1 MKAIICKKFAP
12 VSELVWEE
20 VADPI
25 AGPGEIVVDVKA
37 AGLNYPDNLIVQGLY
52 QFQPERPFSPGHEG
66 SGVVS
71 SVGPD
76 VKMHSVGDSVA
87 FFKGFGA
94 FAEKIVV
101 SERMAFPIPK
111 SFPHKIAAGVF
122 MVYGTSYHGL
132 VQRAKINKQDE
143 VLVLGA
149 AGGVGLAAVDIAKSF
164 GARVV
169 AAVSTKE
176 KAEVC
181 KGYGADDVV
190 IYGEEKLDKEGQKA
204 LTKELKSKSVR
215 GGFSIIYDPIGD
227 CFAEPALRSISW
239 GGTYLVVGFAAG
251 KIPLFP
257 TNLMLL
263 KGCAVSGV
271 FIGRFQQ
278 EEPQQNAQNLKE
290 IGELLGSGKLTPC
303 PSRLTQLNEL
313 LNAELLA
320 RWFLLTTSQNKAVLG
335 KATLVSRTV

>member
-1 MKAIICKKFAP
+1 MKAIVCKKFAP

-20 VADPI
+20 VADPV
-25 AGPGEIVVDVKA
+25 AGPGEIVIDVKA

-111 SFPHKIAAGVF
+111 SFPHNIAAGVF

-132 VQRAKINKQDE
+132 VQRAKINEEDE

-181 KGYGADDVV
+181 KNYGVDDVV
-190 IYGEEKLDKEGQKA
+190 IYGKEELDKEGQKA
-204 LTKELKSKSVR
+204 FTKELKSKSTR

-227 CFAEPALRSISW
+227 CFAEPALRSIGW

-251 KIPLFP
+251 KIPAFP

-278 EEPQQNAQNLKE
+278 EEPKQNAQNLKE
-290 IGELLGSGKLTPC
+290 IGELLGSGKLTPFISETI
-303 PSRLTQLNEL
+303 PMSESVD
-313 LNAELLA
+313 AIE
-320 RWFLLTTSQNKAVLG
+320 
-335 KATLVSRTV
+335 

>member
-12 VSELVWEE
+12 VSELAWEE
-20 VADPI
+20 VADPV
-25 AGPGEIVVDVKA
+25 ARPGEIVIDVKA

-71 SVGPD
+71 SVGAG
-76 VKMHSVGDSVA
+76 VKMHSVGDNVA

-101 SERMAFPIPK
+101 SEVMAFPIPK

-132 VQRAKINKQDE
+132 VQRAKINKEDE

-181 KGYGADDVV
+181 KGYGVDDVV
-190 IYGEEKLDKEGQKA
+190 IYGEEKLNSEGQRA

-215 GGFSIIYDPIGD
+215 GGFSVIYDPIGD
-227 CFAEPALRSISW
+227 CFAEPALRSIGW

-290 IGELLGSGKLTPC
+290 IGELLGSGKLTPFISETI
-303 PSRLTQLNEL
+303 PMSESVDAIERI
-313 LNAELLA
+313 AK
-320 RWFLLTTSQNKAVLG
+320 RGVVG
-335 KATLVSRTV
+335 KVVFIND

>member
-20 VADPI
+20 VADPV

-37 AGLNYPDNLIVQGLY
+37 AGLNYPDSLIVQGLY

-71 SVGPD
+71 SVGVD

-101 SERMAFPIPK
+101 SERAAFPIPK

-132 VQRAKINKQDE
+132 VQRAKVNKEDE

-169 AAVSTKE
+169 AAVSTEE
-176 KAEVC
+176 KAAVC
-181 KGYGADDVV
+181 KSYGVDDVV
-190 IYGEEKLDKEGQKA
+190 IYGEEKLNKEGQKS

-227 CFAEPALRSISW
+227 CFAEPALRSIGW

-251 KIPLFP
+251 KIPSFP

-290 IGELLGSGKLTPC
+290 IGELLGSGKLTPFISETI
-303 PSRLTQLNEL
+303 PMSESIDAIERI
-313 LNAELLA
+313 AK
-320 RWFLLTTSQNKAVLG
+320 RGVLG
-335 KATLVSRTV
+335 KVVFIND

>member
-1 MKAIICKKFAP
+1 MKAIVCKKFAP

-20 VADPI
+20 VADPV
-25 AGPGEIVVDVKA
+25 AGPGEIVIDVKA

-71 SVGPD
+71 SVGAD
-76 VKMHSVGDSVA
+76 VKMHNVGDSVA

-132 VQRAKINKQDE
+132 VQRAKINKGDE

-181 KGYGADDVV
+181 KNYGVDDVV
-190 IYGEEKLDKEGQKA
+190 IYGEEKLDKEMQKA
-204 LTKELKSKSVR
+204 LTKELKSKSTR

-227 CFAEPALRSISW
+227 CFAEPALRSIGW

-251 KIPLFP
+251 KIPAFP

-278 EEPQQNAQNLKE
+278 EEPKQNAQNLKE
-290 IGELLGSGKLTPC
+290 IGELLGSGKLTPFISETI
-303 PSRLTQLNEL
+303 PMSESIDAIERI
-313 LNAELLA
+313 A
-320 RWFLLTTSQNKAVLG
+320 RRGVVG
-335 KATLVSRTV
+335 KIVFVNN

>member
-1 MKAIICKKFAP
+1 MKAIVCKKFAP

-20 VADPI
+20 VADPV
-25 AGPGEIVVDVKA
+25 AGPGEIVVNVKA

-71 SVGPD
+71 SVGAD
-76 VKMHSVGDSVA
+76 VKMHNVGDSVA

-101 SERMAFPIPK
+101 SEKMAFPIPK

-132 VQRAKINKQDE
+132 VQRAKINKEDE

-176 KAEVC
+176 KADVC
-181 KGYGADDVV
+181 KSYGVDDVV
-190 IYGEEKLDKEGQKA
+190 IYGEDKLDKEGQKA
-204 LTKELKSKSVR
+204 LTKKLKSKSVR

-227 CFAEPALRSISW
+227 CFAEPALRSIGW

-251 KIPLFP
+251 NIPSFP

-290 IGELLGSGKLTPC
+290 IGELLGSGKLTPFISETI
-303 PSRLTQLNEL
+303 PMSDSVGAIERI
-313 LNAELLA
+313 AK
-320 RWFLLTTSQNKAVLG
+320 RGVVG
-335 KATLVSRTV
+335 KVVFIND

>member
-1 MKAIICKKFAP
+1 MKAVVCKKFAP

-20 VADPI
+20 VADPV
-25 AGPGEIVVDVKA
+25 AGPGEIVIDVKA

-76 VKMHSVGDSVA
+76 VKMHNVGDSVA

-101 SERMAFPIPK
+101 SEKMAFPIPK

-132 VQRAKINKQDE
+132 VQRAKINKEDE

-181 KGYGADDVV
+181 KGYGVDDVV
-190 IYGEEKLDKEGQKA
+190 IYGEEKLDKEGQKS

-227 CFAEPALRSISW
+227 CFAEPALRSINW

-290 IGELLGSGKLTPC
+290 IGELLGSGKLTPFISETI
-303 PSRLTQLNEL
+303 PMSESVDAIERI
-313 LNAELLA
+313 AK
-320 RWFLLTTSQNKAVLG
+320 RGVVG
-335 KATLVSRTV
+335 KVVFVND

>member
-1 MKAIICKKFAP
+1 MKAIVCKKFAP

-20 VADPI
+20 VADPV
-25 AGPGEIVVDVKA
+25 AGPGEIVVNVKA

-71 SVGPD
+71 SVGPG
-76 VKMHSVGDSVA
+76 VKMHSAGDSVA

-101 SERMAFPIPK
+101 SEKMAFPIPK

-132 VQRAKINKQDE
+132 VQRAKINKEDE

-176 KAEVC
+176 KADVC
-181 KGYGADDVV
+181 KSYGVDDVV
-190 IYGEEKLDKEGQKA
+190 IYGEDKLDKEGQKA

-215 GGFSIIYDPIGD
+215 GGFSIVYDPIGD
-227 CFAEPALRSISW
+227 CFAEPALRSIGW

-251 KIPLFP
+251 KIPSFP

-290 IGELLGSGKLTPC
+290 IGELLGSGKLTPLISETI
-303 PSRLTQLNEL
+303 PMSDSVGAIERI
-313 LNAELLA
+313 AK
-320 RWFLLTTSQNKAVLG
+320 RGVVG
-335 KATLVSRTV
+335 KVVFIND

>member
-20 VADPI
+20 VADPV
-25 AGPGEIVVDVKA
+25 AGPGEIVIDVKA

-71 SVGPD
+71 SVGAD

-101 SERMAFPIPK
+101 SEKMAFPIPK

-132 VQRAKINKQDE
+132 VQRAKINKEDE

-176 KAEVC
+176 KADVC
-181 KGYGADDVV
+181 RDYGVDDVV

-215 GGFSIIYDPIGD
+215 GGFSVIYDPIGD
-227 CFAEPALRSISW
+227 CFAEPALRSIGW

-251 KIPLFP
+251 KIPSFP

-290 IGELLGSGKLTPC
+290 IGELLGSGKLTPFISETI
-303 PSRLTQLNEL
+303 PMSDSVEAIERI
-313 LNAELLA
+313 AK
-320 RWFLLTTSQNKAVLG
+320 RGVVG
-335 KATLVSRTV
+335 KVVFVND

>member
-1 MKAIICKKFAP
+1 MKALICKKFAP

-20 VADPI
+20 VADPV
-25 AGPGEIVVDVKA
+25 AGPGEIIIDVKA

-66 SGVVS
+66 SGVVA
-71 SVGPD
+71 SVGAD
-76 VKMHSVGDSVA
+76 VKKHRVGDNVA

-101 SERMAFPIPK
+101 SEKMAFPIPK
-111 SFPHKIAAGVF
+111 SFPHNIAGGVF
-122 MVYGTSYHGL
+122 MVYGTSYHAL
-132 VQRAKINKQDE
+132 VQRAKINKEDE

-181 KGYGADDVV
+181 KNYGVDDVV
-190 IYGEEKLDKEGQKA
+190 IYGEKKLDKEGQKA
-204 LTKELKSKSVR
+204 LTKELKSKSVL
-215 GGFSIIYDPIGD
+215 GGFSVIYDPIGD
-227 CFAEPALRSISW
+227 CFAEPALRSIGW

-251 KIPLFP
+251 KIPSFP

-278 EEPQQNAQNLKE
+278 EEPQQNVQNLRE
-290 IGELLGSGKLTPC
+290 IGELLRSGKLTPFISETI
-303 PSRLTQLNEL
+303 PMSESVDAIERI
-313 LNAELLA
+313 AK
-320 RWFLLTTSQNKAVLG
+320 RGVVG
-335 KATLVSRTV
+335 KIVFIND

>member
-20 VADPI
+20 VADPV

-66 SGVVS
+66 AGTVS
-71 SVGPD
+71 SVGEG
-76 VKMHSVGDSVA
+76 VKTHKVGDNVA

-94 FAEKIVV
+94 FAEKIVL
-101 SERMAFPIPK
+101 SEGLAFSIPDTL
-111 SFPHKIAAGVF
+111 PYPIAAGVF
-122 MVYGTSYHGL
+122 MVYGTSYHAL
-132 VQRAKINKQDE
+132 VQRANITKNDE

-149 AGGVGLAAVDIAKSF
+149 SGGVGLAAVDIAKSF

-169 AAVSTKE
+169 AAVSSKE
-176 KAEVC
+176 KADVC
-181 KGYGADDVV
+181 KRYNVDDVV
-190 IYGEEKLDKEGQKA
+190 VYGKEKLDQEGQKL
-204 LTKELKSKSVR
+204 LTKELKSKSKR
-215 GGFSIIYDPIGD
+215 GGFSIIYDPLGD

-251 KIPLFP
+251 KIPLLP

-278 EEPQQNAQNLKE
+278 EEPKQNAQNIQE
-290 IGELLGSGKLTPC
+290 IGGLLSSGKLTPFISETI
-303 PSRLTQLNEL
+303 PM
-313 LNAELLA
+313 AESVGA
-320 RWFLLTTSQNKAVLG
+320 IERIAKRGVIG
-335 KATLVSRTV
+335 KVVFIND

>member
-12 VSELVWEE
+12 VSELAWEE
-20 VADPI
+20 VADPV
-25 AGPGEIVVDVKA
+25 ARPGEIVIDVKA

-71 SVGPD
+71 SVGAG
-76 VKMHSVGDSVA
+76 VKMHSVGDNVA

-101 SERMAFPIPK
+101 SEVMAFPIPK

-132 VQRAKINKQDE
+132 VQRAKINKEDE

-181 KGYGADDVV
+181 KGYGVDDVV
-190 IYGEEKLDKEGQKA
+190 IYGEEKLNNEGQRA

-215 GGFSIIYDPIGD
+215 GGFSVIYDPIGD
-227 CFAEPALRSISW
+227 CFAEPALRSIGW

-251 KIPLFP
+251 NIPSFP

-290 IGELLGSGKLTPC
+290 ISELLGSGKLTPFISETI
-303 PSRLTQLNEL
+303 PMSDSVDAIERI
-313 LNAELLA
+313 AK
-320 RWFLLTTSQNKAVLG
+320 RGVVG
-335 KATLVSRTV
+335 KVVFIND

>member
-1 MKAIICKKFAP
+1 MKAVVCKKFAP

-25 AGPGEIVVDVKA
+25 AGPGEIIIDIKA

-71 SVGPD
+71 SVGAG
-76 VKMHSVGDSVA
+76 VKMHNVGDSVA

-101 SERMAFPIPK
+101 SERMAFPVPEN
-111 SFPHKIAAGVF
+111 FPHKIAAGVF

-132 VQRAKINKQDE
+132 VQRAKINKEDE

-181 KGYGADDVV
+181 KNYGADDVV
-190 IYGEEKLDKEGQKA
+190 IYGEEKLDKGGQKA

-227 CFAEPALRSISW
+227 CFAEPALRSIGW

-251 KIPLFP
+251 KIPSFP

-278 EEPQQNAQNLKE
+278 EDPQQNAQNLKE
-290 IGELLGSGKLTPC
+290 IGELLGSGKLAPFISETIPM
-303 PSRLTQLNEL
+303 SESVGAIERIAN
-313 LNAELLA
+313 
-320 RWFLLTTSQNKAVLG
+320 RGVVG
-335 KATLVSRTV
+335 KVVFVND

>member
-1 MKAIICKKFAP
+1 MKAVICKKFAP

-20 VADPI
+20 VADPV
-25 AGPGEIVVDVKA
+25 AGPGEIIIDVKA

-71 SVGPD
+71 SVGAD
-76 VKMHSVGDSVA
+76 VKMHNVGDRVA

-101 SERMAFPIPK
+101 SERMAFPIPE
-111 SFPHKIAAGVF
+111 SFSHKIAAGVF

-132 VQRAKINKQDE
+132 VQRAKINKDDE

-176 KAEVC
+176 KAVVC
-181 KGYGADDVV
+181 KNYGVDDVV

-204 LTKELKSKSVR
+204 LTKELKSKSTR

-227 CFAEPALRSISW
+227 CFAEPALRSVGW

-251 KIPLFP
+251 KIPTFP

-278 EEPQQNAQNLKE
+278 EEPKQNAQNLKE
-290 IGELLGSGKLTPC
+290 IGELLGSGKLTPFISETI
-303 PSRLTQLNEL
+303 PMSESVDAIERI
-313 LNAELLA
+313 AK
-320 RWFLLTTSQNKAVLG
+320 RGVVG
-335 KATLVSRTV
+335 KVVFVNN

>member
-1 MKAIICKKFAP
+1 MKAVICKKFAP

-20 VADPI
+20 VADPV
-25 AGPGEIVVDVKA
+25 AGPGEIVIDVKA

-71 SVGPD
+71 SVGAD
-76 VKMHSVGDSVA
+76 VKMHNVGDRVA

-101 SERMAFPIPK
+101 SERMAFPIPE
-111 SFPHKIAAGVF
+111 SFSHKIAAGVF

-132 VQRAKINKQDE
+132 VQRAKINKDDE

-181 KGYGADDVV
+181 KNYGVDDVV
-190 IYGEEKLDKEGQKA
+190 IYGKEELDKEGQKA
-204 LTKELKSKSVR
+204 FTKELKSKSAR

-227 CFAEPALRSISW
+227 CFAEPALRSIGW

-251 KIPLFP
+251 KIPAFP

-278 EEPQQNAQNLKE
+278 EEPKQNAQNLKE
-290 IGELLGSGKLTPC
+290 IGELLGSGKLTPFISETI
-303 PSRLTQLNEL
+303 PMSESVDAIERI
-313 LNAELLA
+313 AK
-320 RWFLLTTSQNKAVLG
+320 RGVVG
-335 KATLVSRTV
+335 KVVFVNN

>member
-20 VADPI
+20 VADPV
-25 AGPGEIVVDVKA
+25 AGPGEIVIDVKA

-76 VKMHSVGDSVA
+76 VKMHIVGDSVA

-181 KGYGADDVV
+181 KGYGVDDVV

-215 GGFSIIYDPIGD
+215 GGFSIVYDPMGD
-227 CFAEPALRSISW
+227 CFAEPALRSIGW

-251 KIPLFP
+251 KIPSFP
-257 TNLMLL
+257 TNLVLL

-290 IGELLGSGKLTPC
+290 IGELLSSGKLTPFISETI
-303 PSRLTQLNEL
+303 PMSKSVDAIERI
-313 LNAELLA
+313 AK
-320 RWFLLTTSQNKAVLG
+320 RGVVG
-335 KATLVSRTV
+335 KVVFIND

>member
-1 MKAIICKKFAP
+1 MKAIICKKFAA
-12 VSELVWEE
+12 VSDLVWEE
-20 VADPI
+20 VADPV
-25 AGPGEIVVDVKA
+25 AGPGEVVVDIKA

-66 SGVVS
+66 AGVVS
-71 SVGPD
+71 SVGEGVD
-76 VKMHSVGDSVA
+76 MHSVGDSVA

-94 FAEKIVV
+94 FAEKIVLPAQ
-101 SERMAFPIPK
+101 MAFPIPE
-111 SFPHKIAAGVF
+111 SFPFHVAAGVF
-122 MVYGTSYHGL
+122 MVYGTSYHAL
-132 VQRAKINKQDE
+132 VQRASINKDDE

-181 KGYGADDVV
+181 AGYGVDDVV
-190 IYGEEKLDKEGQKA
+190 VYGEEKLNKEGQKKF
-204 LTKELKSKSVR
+204 TKELKSKSVH

-227 CFAEPALRSISW
+227 CFAEPALRSIGW

-251 KIPLFP
+251 KIPSFP
-257 TNLMLL
+257 ANLMLL
-263 KGCAVSGV
+263 KGCSISGV

-278 EEPQQNAQNLKE
+278 EEPEQNAQNLKE
-290 IGELLGSGKLTPC
+290 IGELLGGEKLTPFISETI
-303 PSRLTQLNEL
+303 PMSDSVAAIERI
-313 LNAELLA
+313 AK
-320 RWFLLTTSQNKAVLG
+320 RGVVG
-335 KATLVSRTV
+335 KVVFVNS